1 MRNNHMIRLL
11 HCPGSANEKSD
22 RSFLILTEDYLTDL
36 NNSIN
41 NIDNEA
47 IKKSL
52 KKFETW
58 VQYCPKISIFRNEL
72 INGIIDNYNGK
83 IPLSNDD
90 IDHIIS
96 IGYLSYRRDVASSD
110 VLWFSHPKI
119 GELGQLMT
127 SVQSKILMALNR
139 RRYKE
144 ISLKELKKQ
153 QNIKTP
159 YSLEYH
165 IYELIGSNIITST
178 PGTVNDIIL
187 RKK

>member
-1 MRNNHMIRLL
+1 MRDNHIIRLL
-11 HCPGSANEKSD
+11 HCPGSVNENSD
-22 RSFLILTEDYLTDL
+22 RSFIILIEDYLNDL

-41 NIDNEA
+41 SINNEN

-52 KKFETW
+52 IKFQNW

-72 INGIIDNYNGK
+72 INGIVNDNDIK
-83 IPLSNDD
+83 SLLSNVD

-96 IGYLSYRRDVASSD
+96 IGYLSYRRDVTTSD
-110 VLWFSHPKI
+110 LLWFSHPKI

-144 ISLKELKKQ
+144 ISLRELKKQ
-153 QNIKTP
+153 NIRTP
-159 YSLEYH
+159 FGIEYH
-165 IYELIGSNIITST
+165 VYELIGSNIISTT
-178 PGTVNDIIL
+178 PGTVNDIII